1 LISGKKVQGGSHN
14 IEPSTYIAELES
26 MLRKEKSEFEGC
38 LNKVLRKDMH
48 KGQPDIL
55 EINRLRR
62 QLLFHSYLWDRRLA
76 FAARSDRC
84 CHELFNFKQG
94 DKEKIHS
101 VDSVAE
107 QNALTKVQSEV
118 SGNKHTSKDAKYVEC
133 LQDSNYGGNRNGL
146 DVSTPNSNHDQ
157 QMTTSELDL
166 LQRDIKTP
174 LYSSVS
180 VSGESIPLEPDLVA
194 RRTLSEGQF
203 PSVLD
208 VTNALET
215 KWTGKDDPVSSSK
228 VTMLDSTASS
238 EDSEEHMGDTTP
250 SCSSILLNKLGDSA
264 ADHSNWIRMPFLLFY
279 RSLNKQWNRSN
290 RFDALNEYTPEYVS
304 FLREVERQIGP
315 KFIFPIGISDIV
327 VGVYDDEPTS
337 IISYALASQEYH
349 LQMSDELERDTID
362 TSLPL
367 CDSRSTSLTE
377 LDDCTSELLRSV
389 VATEDNIVSMSG
401 SKNPLASDPL
411 VPRKVSHIKVNF
423 GDEGPLGQVKYTVIC
438 YYAKQFDALRR
449 MCCPSERDFI
459 KSLSRCKKWGAQGGK
474 SNVFFAKS
482 MDDRFIIKQVTK
494 TELESFMKF
503 APDYFQ
509 YVSESICTGSPT
521 CIAKI
526 LGIYQVKSLK
536 GGKEMRMDVL
546 VMENLLF
553 ERNVTTLY
561 DLKGSTR
568 SRYNPDSNGSDKVL
582 LDQNLIEAMPTS
594 PIFVGNKAKRLLER
608 AVWNDT
614 SFLASIDVMDYS
626 LLVGVDEKR
635 HELVMGIIDFM
646 RQYTWDKHLETWVKA
661 SGILGGPK
669 NVSPTV
675 ISPKQYKKRFRKAMS
690 AYFLVVPDQW
700 SPPEI
705 ISNKQGADSGQDSD
719 QVPLTEL

>member
-1 LISGKKVQGGSHN
+1 V
-14 IEPSTYIAELES
+14 
-26 MLRKEKSEFEGC
+26 
-38 LNKVLRKDMH
+38 
-48 KGQPDIL
+48 
-55 EINRLRR
+55 
-62 QLLFHSYLWDRRLA
+62 

-84 CHELFNFKQG
+84 SRELFNFKQG

-101 VDSVAE
+101 ADSVAE
-107 QNALTKVQSEV
+107 LNALTKPQSEV
-118 SGNKHTSKDAKYVEC
+118 SGNKYNSKDSKYVEC
-133 LQDSNYGGNRNGL
+133 LQESIFGGNHTGL
-146 DVSTPNSNHDQ
+146 DVSTTTNYSHDQ
-157 QMTTSELDL
+157 QMTTSDLDS
-166 LQRDIKTP
+166 LQRDIRTP

-180 VSGESIPLEPDLVA
+180 VSGDWKPFEPDIVA

-208 VTNALET
+208 VTNALEA
-215 KWTGKDDPVSSSK
+215 KWTGKDGPDSSK
-228 VTMLDSTASS
+228 VTMPESATSS

-250 SCSSILLNKLGDSA
+250 SCTSLLPNKLADSA
-264 ADHSNWIRMPFLLFY
+264 TDHSNWIRMPFLLFY

-315 KFIFPIGISDIV
+315 KFIFPIGTSDIV

-337 IISYALASQEYH
+337 IIAYALASHEYH
-349 LQMSDELERDTID
+349 LQMSDEPERDTVD
-362 TSLPL
+362 SSLPL
-367 CDSRSTSLTE
+367 CDSRSASLTE

-389 VATEDNIVSMSG
+389 VLKEDNILSMSG

-509 YVSESICTGSPT
+509 YVSESIYTGSPT

-526 LGIYQVKSLK
+526 LGIYQVTFFLSNFHQS
-536 GGKEMRMDVL
+536 D
-546 VMENLLF
+546 LF
-553 ERNVTTLY
+553 V
-561 DLKGSTR
+561 
-568 SRYNPDSNGSDKVL
+568 
-582 LDQNLIEAMPTS
+582 
-594 PIFVGNKAKRLLER
+594 
-608 AVWNDT
+608 
-614 SFLASIDVMDYS
+614 
-626 LLVGVDEKR
+626 
-635 HELVMGIIDFM
+635 
-646 RQYTWDKHLETWVKA
+646 
-661 SGILGGPK
+661 
-669 NVSPTV
+669 V
-675 ISPKQYKKRFRKAMS
+675 I
-690 AYFLVVPDQW
+690 YF
-700 SPPEI
+700 
-705 ISNKQGADSGQDSD
+705 G
-719 QVPLTEL
+719 